1 MPISS
6 QPTAK
11 RRAADDGDV
20 SLGNDAAKRRKVGE
34 EDPVIIDDDEDD
46 IQLVE

>member
-20 SLGNDAAKRRKVGE
+20 SLGNDAAKRRKV
-34 EDPVIIDDDEDD
+34 PVIIDDDEDD